1 MRRTKAGFI
10 RSSTLGLVI
19 AISLAL
25 PTTQPAMADQTD
37 TRLPTL
43 LDTLAADGTSPKARK
58 NLEAEIWKIWQ
69 QHESPTISVLM
80 SDALSAM
87 RAGKMEQALKQ
98 LDAVVDLAPDFAEG
112 WNQRATLLYL
122 MRNYEASA
130 ADIAKTLEL
139 EPRHFG
145 ALSGLGLIYDRLQK
159 PKAALRAYRKA
170 LEIHP
175 GLEQAGKRVEKLLSE
190 VEQDI

>member
-1 MRRTKAGFI
+1 MRGTKAGIFK
-10 RSSTLGLVI
+10 SSALGLML
-19 AISLAL
+19 AFSLAL

-37 TRLPTL
+37 ARLPTL
-43 LDTLAADGTSPKARK
+43 LDTLAADGTSARARK

-122 MRNYEASA
+122 MQDYEASA